1 MIIAIDGYSSCGKS
15 TIAKDLAKEL
25 GYVYVDTGA
34 MYRAVTYYCLQN
46 AIIEHGRIDEK
57 KLEFSLDLIQIDFKL
72 NSKKEQETYV
82 NNVCVE
88 KEIRG
93 LLVSEHVS
101 MVSKF
106 AFVRR
111 KLVHAQR
118 EYGASGNIVMDGRD
132 IGTVVFPHADYKFFI
147 TASVQ
152 VRAQRRFDELSA
164 KGEQVDYNAIVAN
177 IESRDLQD
185 TTRKESPLTQAS
197 DAIVLDTSLM
207 TKKEQLEWILNRI
220 QKK

>member
-46 AIIEHGRIDEK
+46 DIIVDGRIDEY
-57 KLEFSLDLIQIDFKL
+57 KLESSLDLIQIEFKL
-72 NSKKEQETYV
+72 NLDKVQETYV
-82 NNVCVE
+82 NNMCVE

-106 AFVRR
+106 ACVRR
-111 KLVHAQR
+111 KLVQAQR

-132 IGTVVFPHADYKFFI
+132 IGTVVFPNADYKFFI
-147 TASVQ
+147 TASVH
-152 VRAQRRFDELSA
+152 VRAQRRYDEFIA
-164 KGEQVDYNAIVAN
+164 KGEKIDFNAIVTN

-185 TTRKESPLTQAS
+185 TTRIESPLTQAP

-220 QKK
+220 HQK